1 MKKKKFY
8 SFWFSMELIFFYYYS
23 LKLLSI
29 SSSEEIPFFDQSNSR
44 NFHSTESMTHNCFCL
59 IKQLLSKGLL
69 ARELLNNSL
78 PAPVVVTSGLA
89 GGTKGGQCDGCFWT
103 NSNILKFSFRISWGD
118 IESVVNTAE
127 SLHFC
132 PIGNIWLQTPRE
144 WSGYWKVK
152 AQAQQIYPSCTRPI
166 WRPIPLQF

>member
-1 MKKKKFY
+1 MRLCKIFEEPFELPMSSDLVSKPDHEKK
-8 SFWFSMELIFFYYYS
+8 EILLILIFHGAYF
-23 LKLLSI
+23 LLLLFF
-29 SSSEEIPFFDQSNSR
+29 EIAKYQFIRRNTILWSVHLSR

-118 IESVVNTAE
+118 IESAVNTAE
-127 SLHFC
+127 SLHFR

-144 WSGYWKVK
+144 
-152 AQAQQIYPSCTRPI
+152 
-166 WRPIPLQF
+166 